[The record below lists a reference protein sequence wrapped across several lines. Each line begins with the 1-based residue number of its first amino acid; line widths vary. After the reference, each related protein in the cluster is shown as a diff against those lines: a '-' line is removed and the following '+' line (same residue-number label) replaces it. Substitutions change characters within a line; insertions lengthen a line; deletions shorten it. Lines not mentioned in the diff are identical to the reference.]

1 MKSYNVVIKDGKY
14 LTASMNFTTN
24 ENLAYTFATKEEAQK
39 IAKQV
44 GGEAKELKVG
54 SYLK

>member
-1 MKSYNVVIKDGKY
+1 MKTYNVVMKDGKY
-14 LTASMNFTTN
+14 LTAGMKFTTN
-24 ENLAYTFATKEEAQK
+24 ENLAYVYATMEEAQQ

-44 GGEAKELKVG
+44 GGEAKELKIE